1 MKYLIR
7 FLFAFIL
14 LSSGLQAAAQG
25 VTTSAVKGLVLDS
38 KGQPLPG
45 ATVVATHLPSGTT
58 YGNGTRDNGQFDLLN
73 MRIGGPYEIKVS
85 FVGYETYVQNNVQ
98 LVLGKTFET
107 RITLSEGTGQKLD
120 EVVVKGNRDGQINP
134 DRTGAVTNISSTAI
148 RTLPTISRSQE
159 DFTRLTPQASGQS
172 FGGRNTLYNNFSLD
186 GSIFN
191 NSFGLD
197 SPTPGGQTNS
207 QPVSLDA
214 IEQIQ
219 VSLAPYDVR
228 QGGFTGAGVNAVTK
242 SGTNEVKGTVYT
254 YFRNESLIGK
264 KVEGATID
272 NPSLKFNQTGF
283 ALGGPIVKNKLF
295 FFTNAELTRQT
306 DPGQTFRPATSA
318 AEATAAT
325 SGQLNGVSRVLQ
337 SDLDLITSRL
347 KSVYGYDPGTYQG
360 FNYRTYSDKILAKID
375 WNINPQNTFSIRYNY
390 LKSYREQGP
399 NPNAIAP
406 SSRLPG
412 VNTLQF
418 ANSGYTIN
426 NNLNSVVAELNS
438 TFGNGKFS
446 NKALVGY
453 SAFRDFRELPNAPFF
468 PMIDITK
475 GGTTYASI
483 GTEQFSANNILN
495 QNIYQFTDN
504 LSYFA
509 GKHVV
514 TGGLNYERFNFVNG
528 FNLQRYGYPYFG
540 GIDVARF
547 LQTLDPNDP
556 LFKRNANDPTQA
568 LDLNAVATAGGQ
580 RPVKQ
585 VDVTVSQLG
594 LYVQDE
600 FQLNPALKLT
610 LGLRAD
616 VPIYSTSVAANPQ
629 ISAATFNGANG
640 EAVKVDVSEFPSS
653 TPLFS
658 PRLGFNYTS
667 QGDGAKTQVRG
678 GTGIFTGRI
687 PLVWIG
693 NQASNASFDNGYTFQ
708 INSTGRDFRFPQVW
722 RTNLALDRELGGGLV
737 ATIEAI
743 YSKDVNAV
751 VHQNYNLLTPTQQLA
766 GADNRLIY
774 PTAVVRSRNQD
785 GTPAFNPDNTPKFE
799 IQNRSRVNGF
809 NGPNGGFTF
818 LDAGVIG
825 LTNTSQGYQYSITGQ
840 LKKDFANGFYT
851 TGAYTFSQAKDITSN
866 PGEIAGDAF
875 QRLPVVGN
883 TNQPQLAY
891 SDFGLQ
897 HRFIAAAGRRFA
909 YADKKLAT
917 TVSFFFEA
925 AQGNRFSYTYAGD
938 LNRDNI
944 NGNDLIFVP
953 ASQSQINLVDITTTN
968 PAGQT
973 VVVTS
978 AAQQWQQLDA
988 YINQDDYLSSRRG
1001 QYADRN
1007 GAISPWFTQLDAK
1020 ILQDFTLTT
1029 GNGKKNTLQ
1038 LSLDILNLG
1047 NLLSASWGN
1056 RQLVGNNRFIE
1067 TSYALAT
1074 PNTPAYTFRGGNQ
1087 TFFTDTNLASR
1098 WRAQVGVRYIF
1109 D

>member
-1 MKYLIR
+1 MKNK
-7 FLFAFIL
+7 IL
-14 LSSGLQAAAQG
+14 LLLLLGLLLGTGKMPLWAQG
-25 VTTSAVKGLVLDS
+25 VTTAAMKGLVVDG

-45 ATVVATHLPSGTT
+45 ASVVATHLPSGTV
-58 YGNGTRDNGQFDLLN
+58 YGAATRDNGQYDLLN
-73 MRIGGPYEIKVS
+73 MRIGGPYEIKVT
-85 FVGYETYVQNNVQ
+85 FVGAETYTATGIQ
-98 LVLGKTFET
+98 LVLGKTYES
-107 RITLSEGTGQKLD
+107 RIALTENAQALD
-120 EVVVKGNRDGQINP
+120 EVVVRGNRDGQINK
-134 DRTGAVTNISSTAI
+134 DRTGAATNIGSTAI
-148 RTLPTISRSQE
+148 RTLPTVSRSQE
-159 DFTRLTPQASGQS
+159 DFTRLTPQSSGLS

-228 QGGFTGAGVNAVTK
+228 QGGFTGAGINAVTK
-242 SGTNEVKGTVYT
+242 SGTNAVKGTVYT

-264 KVEGATID
+264 KVEGATVE
-272 NPSLKFNQTGF
+272 NPSLRFNQTGF
-283 ALGGPIVKNKLF
+283 ALGGPIAKNKLF

-318 AEATAAT
+318 AEAAAAT

-337 SDLDLITSRL
+337 ADLDLLSSRL
-347 KSVYGYDPGTYQG
+347 KSVYGYDPGAYQG
-360 FNYRTYSDKILAKID
+360 FTYRTYSDKFLAKID
-375 WNINPQNTFSIRYNY
+375 WNINPHNTFSVRYNY

-399 NPNAIAP
+399 HPIAIAP
-406 SSRLPG
+406 SSRVPG

-438 TFGNGKFS
+438 TFANNKLS
-446 NKALVGY
+446 NKALVSY
-453 SAFRDFRELPNAPFF
+453 SAFRDARDLPSDKFF
-468 PMIDITK
+468 PQIDITK
-475 GGTTYASI
+475 GGTTYASV

-495 QNIYQFTDN
+495 QNIYQLTDN

-509 GKHVV
+509 GKHVL
-514 TGGLNYERFNFVNG
+514 TAGLNYERFNFVNG

-540 GIDVARF
+540 GIDVATF
-547 LQTLDPNDP
+547 LRTLDPNDP
-556 LFKRNANDPTQA
+556 LFKRNANDPTQT
-568 LDLNAVATAGGQ
+568 LDLNVVAADGGK

-600 FQLNPALKLT
+600 YQLNPALKLT

-616 VPIYSTSVAANPQ
+616 VPIYTTNVAANAQ
-629 ISAATFNGANG
+629 ISAATFNGAGG

-678 GTGIFTGRI
+678 GSGIFTGRI
-687 PLVWIG
+687 PLVWVG
-693 NQASNASFDNGYTFQ
+693 NQASNASFDDFYTFQ
-708 INSTGRDFRFPQVW
+708 INATGRDFRFPQVW
-722 RTNLALDRELGGGLV
+722 RTNLAVDRELGNGLV
-737 ATIEAI
+737 ATLEAI
-743 YSKDVNAV
+743 YSKDVNAAI
-751 VHQNYNLLTPTQQLA
+751 HQNYNLVTPTQQLA

-774 PTAVVRSRNQD
+774 PTAVVPVLNPNGTPVLNPD
-785 GTPAFNPDNTPKFE
+785 GTPKLE
-799 IQNRSRVNGF
+799 VQNRSRKNSF
-809 NGPNGGFTF
+809 NGPNGGFTY

-825 LTNTSQGYQYSITGQ
+825 LTNTNKGYQYSVTGQ
-840 LKKDFANGFYT
+840 LKKDFADGFYAT
-851 TGAYTFSQAKDITSN
+851 AAYTFAQAKDITSN

-875 QRLPVVGN
+875 QRLPVLGN
-883 TNQPQLAY
+883 TNQPQLAF

-897 HRFIAAAGRRFA
+897 HRIIAAAGRRFA
-909 YADKKLAT
+909 YANEKLGT

-953 ASQSQINLVDITTTN
+953 ASQSQINLVPYTSG
-968 PAGQT
+968 GQ
-973 VVVTS
+973 VVS

-988 YINQDDYLSSRRG
+988 YISQDKYLSSRRG
-1001 QYADRN
+1001 DYAERN
-1007 GAISPWFTQLDAK
+1007 GSLSPWYTQLDAK

-1029 GNGKKNTLQ
+1029 GSGKKNTLQ

-1047 NLLSASWGN
+1047 NFLNASWGN

-1067 TSYALAT
+1067 VAEYTVAA
-1074 PNTPAYTFRGGNQ
+1074 PNTPSFTFRGGNQ
-1087 TFFTDTNLASR
+1087 TFFTDTNLNSR
-1098 WRAQVGVRYIF
+1098 WRAQVGVRYLF